1 MILLIRCSPFVKGET
16 VRPSIAVLE
25 VTRIAF
31 DHLALFRNADFEEGL
46 AIIHRP
52 AGIRDE
58 PVRGAVAG
66 MDVRVDKTRSDKLAG
81 GVDRRV
87 GTPIKRLAYVDDPVS
102 LINDD
107 AVLD

>member
-1 MILLIRCSPFVKGET
+1 
-16 VRPSIAVLE
+16 
-25 VTRIAF
+25 
-31 DHLALFRNADFEEGL
+31 
-46 AIIHRP
+46 
-52 AGIRDE
+52 
-58 PVRGAVAG
+58 